1 MEIWLSLYIALMS
14 ILGIYGIV
22 NVILNLIYFHI
33 MGKAEKH
40 TDGPLIS
47 VVIPAR
53 NEEGNIGNLLD
64 SMVSQDYGNIEI
76 LVINDQSTDRTGEI
90 LEEYR
95 KKDSRIQVFST
106 DPGRQYHVNG
116 KINALLQLIPHAKGE
131 YILATDADTV
141 HKSDCISFAYSV
153 MKAHSLDII
162 SGFPKEL
169 CHSYFGNICMS
180 AMMLTTV
187 FIPQWFIHRFPI
199 PAASFAIGQFIMMKK
214 SAYDE
219 TGGYDR
225 IKGEICD
232 DIGIV
237 RLFVR
242 SGKKYSFIDLSKH
255 SACLMYRT
263 AKESFK
269 GIERSIAGVIP
280 PKITMLLPI
289 VIAVVALL
297 HIALSPIA
305 AAMLL
310 LSEGL
315 TTGSATML
323 AGTVLFIAGW
333 FIGCKAFR
341 WQKRISISCPLTL
354 IVVCAMYI
362 HGLFRSI
369 TGKGFEWKGR
379 IIH

>member
-225 IKGEICD
+225 IKG
-232 DIGIV
+232 V
-237 RLFVR
+237 
-242 SGKKYSFIDLSKH
+242 
-255 SACLMYRT
+255 MYRT

-289 VIAVVALL
+289 VIDVVVLL

-305 AAMLL
+305 ALMLL